1 MKKFYPEMNMTL
13 IQELYGLGKYTANFS
28 KLRTKINTNIFGG
41 QIVFAK
47 NDWTQRRIN
56 ITMCYWK
63 IDLPA
68 PCDKCKFAN

>member
-13 IQELYGLGKYTANFS
+13 IQELYGLGKCYGEIFEIS
-28 KLRTKINTNIFGG
+28 KKINTNIFGG